1 MKKLAYCQKAVT
13 EDALL
18 YSDLHILDTTK
29 ILICLLNAILVRQ
42 SSKLIFIMQ
51 IAKKQLA
58 INFLMPL
65 FKYDVILNFQRVLEI
80 IQHRGN
86 ELFEHLKFCVKR
98 NKRVKQRNKQIEV
111 ESNDHFRHVEA
122 TRCKRRDVFIF

>member
-1 MKKLAYCQKAVT
+1 
-13 EDALL
+13 
-18 YSDLHILDTTK
+18 
-29 ILICLLNAILVRQ
+29 
-42 SSKLIFIMQ
+42 MQ

-80 IQHRGN
+80 IQHREN

-111 ESNDHFRHVEA
+111 ESNDHFRHVEVSW
-122 TRCKRRDVFIF
+122 CKRRDVFIF

>member
-1 MKKLAYCQKAVT
+1 
-13 EDALL
+13 
-18 YSDLHILDTTK
+18 
-29 ILICLLNAILVRQ
+29 
-42 SSKLIFIMQ
+42 MQ

-58 INFLMPL
+58 INFFMPL

-122 TRCKRRDVFIF
+122 SWCKSRDVFIF